1 MQELAQI
8 FAARQAAAVQDSSA
22 PPHASQTV
30 MHDVVV
36 VSFGAL
42 AVGVAA
48 GIAAAGFL
56 YLLELATRTR
66 LSTPWLIVGL
76 PFVGAALVSSY
87 RRFGR
92 VAQRG
97 MSVIL
102 DDIAATEPLSISSTV
117 PRRMAPMVLAGTL
130 VTHLFGGSA
139 GREGTAVQMSAS
151 MASTL
156 ASVARTAGMPRR
168 LFLVAG
174 IAGGFGAVFGT
185 PIAGSLFAL
194 EVIRRRVPWRM
205 VGLAIVPATIA
216 AFVGDRVCLALG
228 TVHTPFDAGAALP
241 LDGLL
246 IAKWLALAV
255 AAAGCA
261 HGYIWLVD
269 TIRRY
274 GAVLPAPLLAALG
287 GAVVVVA
294 LLLVDDLYAGLGV
307 PTIVRAFSDP
317 ALPNYAFAM
326 KLGLTAVTIAVGMIG
341 GEVTPLFF
349 VGATL
354 GNAMATW
361 LGVPIALA
369 AAVGMVAVFAA
380 AARTPLALIA
390 MAGELFGGHVMV
402 HAAIAIAGAELL
414 MLRTSIYALWPKPAP
429 AISPPS

>member
-1 MQELAQI
+1 
-8 FAARQAAAVQDSSA
+8 
-22 PPHASQTV
+22 

>member
-1 MQELAQI
+1 
-8 FAARQAAAVQDSSA
+8 
-22 PPHASQTV
+22 

-36 VSFGAL
+36 VSFGTL

>member
-1 MQELAQI
+1 
-8 FAARQAAAVQDSSA
+8 
-22 PPHASQTV
+22 

-287 GAVVVVA
+287 G
-294 LLLVDDLYAGLGV
+294 GRG
-307 PTIVRAFSDP
+307 RR
-317 ALPNYAFAM
+317 
-326 KLGLTAVTIAVGMIG
+326 TIARRRSVRRPGR
-341 GEVTPLFF
+341 
-349 VGATL
+349 ADHR
-354 GNAMATW
+354 AR
-361 LGVPIALA
+361 
-369 AAVGMVAVFAA
+369 VF
-380 AARTPLALIA
+380 
-390 MAGELFGGHVMV
+390 
-402 HAAIAIAGAELL
+402 
-414 MLRTSIYALWPKPAP
+414 
-429 AISPPS
+429 